1 LFDDFCSVEAYSMS
15 YCTARRQAAQA
26 KVRELEER
34 LREAKPEEAKHLFR
48 EELEQAIAELVT
60 AGDCGD

>member
-1 LFDDFCSVEAYSMS
+1 MS
-15 YCTARRQAAQA
+15 YCTVRRQAAQA

-48 EELEQAIAELVT
+48 EALERALAELVT
-60 AGDCGD
+60 VGDCSD